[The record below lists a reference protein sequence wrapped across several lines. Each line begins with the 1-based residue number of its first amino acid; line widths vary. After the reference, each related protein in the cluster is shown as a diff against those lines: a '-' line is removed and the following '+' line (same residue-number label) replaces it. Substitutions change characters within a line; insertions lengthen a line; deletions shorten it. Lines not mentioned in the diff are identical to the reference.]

1 MSRRRATTDDKK
13 RPAGTAGNHVL
24 PNPPAVSQRDWQEN
38 CKAEK
43 KNAPA
48 RLHCLIEGGRGIN
61 QHRTDHGR
69 GSDGKNVFGGITKS
83 QLLDGAIVAADKI
96 KRRHDDTELN
106 ELDDEE
112 LKRRSIKR
120 IVPKPTCHSID

>member
-13 RPAGTAGNHVL
+13 RAAGAAGNHVL

-38 CKAEK
+38 CKAQK
-43 KNAPA
+43 KNATT

-61 QHRTDHGR
+61 QHRTDDRGR
-69 GSDGKNVFGGITKS
+69 CDRENVFGRITKS
-83 QLLDGAIVAADKI
+83 QLLNSAIVAADKI
-96 KRRHDDTELN
+96 KRRHDYAELN
-106 ELDDEE
+106 QIDDEE

-120 IVPKPTCHSID
+120 IVPKPTCH